1 MTSFDPYFRVGT
13 VEFKDS
19 TFYKLGRATQLI
31 THVAD
36 TYLQAH
42 HGLRYSS
49 FLVLLILR
57 TKGPCPQHVIA
68 ESLGVSR
75 PSITQ
80 RIAPLMERGLVHGER
95 QPGVPR
101 SIVASLTD
109 SGRDLI
115 DAAWPGLEKAFV
127 TVDEDVDHSFLTE
140 QLDLLIANAE
150 RALEELPAVPVAS
163 LPRQDEGTTPQP
175 ASA

>member
-1 MTSFDPYFRVGT
+1 M
-13 VEFKDS
+13 EFKDS
-19 TFYKLGRATQLI
+19 TFFKLGRATQLI

-36 TYLQAH
+36 TYLEAH

-68 ESLGVSR
+68 EALGVSR

-80 RIAPLMERGLVHGER
+80 RIGPLMERGLVHGER
-95 QPGVPR
+95 QPGAPR
-101 SIVASLTD
+101 TVIASLSED
-109 SGRDLI
+109 GRRLI

-127 TVDEDVDHSFLTE
+127 TVDEDVDHEFLAE
-140 QLDLLIANAE
+140 QLDLLIGNSLQ
-150 RALEELPAVPVAS
+150 ALEELPAAPAKE
-163 LPRQDEGTTPQP
+163 LPGL
-175 ASA
+175 SA

>member
-1 MTSFDPYFRVGT
+1 M
-13 VEFKDS
+13 EFKDS
-19 TFYKLGRATQLI
+19 TFYKLGQATQLI

-36 TYLQAH
+36 TYLEAH

-80 RIAPLMERGLVHGER
+80 RISPLMERGLVHGER
-95 QPGVPR
+95 SPESPR
-101 SIVASLTD
+101 SIVASLTED
-109 SGRDLI
+109 GLALI
-115 DAAWPGLEKAFV
+115 DAAWPGLEQAFV
-127 TVDEDVDHSFLTE
+127 TVDREIDHEFLTD
-140 QLDLLIANAE
+140 QLDLLIANATQ
-150 RALEELPAVPVAS
+150 ALDELPAAPAVPLRSGQTA
-163 LPRQDEGTTPQP
+163 
-175 ASA
+175 

>member
-1 MTSFDPYFRVGT
+1 

-36 TYLQAH
+36 TYLEAH

-57 TKGPCPQHVIA
+57 TKGPSPQHVIA
-68 ESLGVSR
+68 DALGVSR

-80 RIAPLMERGLVHGER
+80 RIGPLMERGLVHGER

-109 SGRDLI
+109 DGRALI

-127 TVDEDVDHSFLTE
+127 TVDTEVDHEFLTE
-140 QLDLLIANAE
+140 QLDLLIANALQ
-150 RALEELPAVPVAS
+150 ALDELPAAPA
-163 LPRQDEGTTPQP
+163 TPLHAAGGRSA